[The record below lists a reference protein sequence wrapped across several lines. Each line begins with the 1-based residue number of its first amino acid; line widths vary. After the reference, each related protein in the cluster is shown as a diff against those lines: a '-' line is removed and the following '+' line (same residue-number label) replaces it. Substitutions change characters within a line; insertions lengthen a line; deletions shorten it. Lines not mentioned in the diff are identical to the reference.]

1 MNKLIKELKDSIE
14 NRYKNGC
21 ISYSDLTIFDDEIIL
36 IQLYPSEQ
44 VTFNITAKNNCY
56 YIERDY
62 YSEETGNNI
71 NSEEIFNKLEEVL
84 NFID

>member
-1 MNKLIKELKDSIE
+1 MNKLIKELIDAIE
-14 NRYKNGC
+14 NNF

-36 IQLYPSEQ
+36 IQLFASEQ
-44 VTFNITAKNNCY
+44 VTFNITAKNNYYY

-71 NSEEIFNKLEEVL
+71 NSEEIFDKLEDVI

>member
-1 MNKLIKELKDSIE
+1 MNKLIKELIDAIE
-14 NRYKNGC
+14 NNS
-21 ISYSDLTIFDDEIIL
+21 ISYSDVTIFDDEIIL
-36 IQLYPSEQ
+36 IQLFASEQ

-62 YSEETGNNI
+62 YSEETDNNI
-71 NSEEIFNKLEEVL
+71 NSEEIFDKLEDVI

>member
-1 MNKLIKELKDSIE
+1 MNKLIKELKDAIE
-14 NRYKNGC
+14 NNS

-36 IQLYPSEQ
+36 IQLFASEQ
-44 VTFNITAKNNCY
+44 VTFNITAKNYYYY

-71 NSEEIFNKLEEVL
+71 NSEEIFDKLEDVI

>member
-1 MNKLIKELKDSIE
+1 MNKLIKELKDAIE
-14 NRYKNGC
+14 NNS

-36 IQLYPSEQ
+36 IQLFASEQ
-44 VTFNITAKNNCY
+44 VTFNITAKNNYY

-71 NSEEIFNKLEEVL
+71 NSEEIFDKLEDVI

>member
-1 MNKLIKELKDSIE
+1 MNKLIKELKDAIE
-14 NRYKNGC
+14 NNS

-36 IQLYPSEQ
+36 IQLFASEQ
-44 VTFNITAKNNCY
+44 VTFNITAKNNYY

-71 NSEEIFNKLEEVL
+71 NSEEIFDKLEDV
-84 NFID
+84 I

>member
-1 MNKLIKELKDSIE
+1 MNKLIKELIDAIE
-14 NRYKNGC
+14 NNS

-36 IQLYPSEQ
+36 IQLFASEQ
-44 VTFNITAKNNCY
+44 VTFNITIKNNYY

-71 NSEEIFNKLEEVL
+71 NSEEIFDKLEDVI

>member
-1 MNKLIKELKDSIE
+1 MNKLIKELIDAIE
-14 NRYKNGC
+14 NNS

-36 IQLYPSEQ
+36 IQLFASEQ

-62 YSEETGNNI
+62 YSEETDNNI
-71 NSEEIFNKLEEVL
+71 NSEEIFDKLEDVI

>member
-1 MNKLIKELKDSIE
+1 MNKLKELKNVIE

-21 ISYSDLTIFDDEIIL
+21 ISYSDLTVFENEIIL
-36 IQLYPSEQ
+36 IQLYPAEQ
-44 VTFNITAKNNCY
+44 VTFNITAKNNYY

-71 NSEEIFNKLEEVL
+71 NSEEIFDKLED
-84 NFID
+84 FID